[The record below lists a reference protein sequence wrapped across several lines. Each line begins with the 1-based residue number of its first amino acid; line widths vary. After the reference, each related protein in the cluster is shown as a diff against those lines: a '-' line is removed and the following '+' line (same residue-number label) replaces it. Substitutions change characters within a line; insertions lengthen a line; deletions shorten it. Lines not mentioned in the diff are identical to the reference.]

1 MSFDEI
7 TISNEDTATDQST
20 ENSNSTVECDDQLS
34 QIANIIVET
43 AGCNFNDVTEDA
55 KLESLGVDS
64 LKAIT
69 VLFEL
74 EELFDIE
81 IPNEL
86 ISTINTVQDI
96 IDNVDALMHKPA

>member
-7 TISNEDTATDQST
+7 TINEEDTASKQTI
-20 ENSNSTVECDDQLS
+20 ENSNSTVEWDDQLS
-34 QIANIIVET
+34 KIAKIIVET
-43 AGCNFNDVTEDA
+43 AGCNINDVTEEA
-55 KLESLGVDS
+55 ELESLGVDS

-74 EELFDIE
+74 EEVFDIE

-86 ISTINTVQDI
+86 IPYNCYSPRY
-96 IDNVDALMHKPA
+96 HG